1 MKKSRTVIFLFFCL
15 FLRDTNGSNNVEEHE
30 NSRLDIEE
38 PSYNTTEGAREPLV
52 VPRTTYEE
60 ESEPEEG
67 PTGTATLPNTSPN
80 STTTT
85 NVIIEDSEGNNL
97 ARDDIGVEKNE
108 ILPEDFPP
116 QNNISTDPP
125 VPTTTDENLDLP
137 TPLVDPL
144 ITNTITEEIKDETT
158 KGAFLDFLEKKEPE
172 VEVEKN
178 VTTTKKE
185 VETFELQYLS
195 DLISDTESSD
205 EYDRDLGSDIEHL
218 RSILS
223 SLQQVLLFVAAGT
236 FSFIVLYTAFYIN
249 ILRKIYSRTTCS
261 KKKNK

>member
-38 PSYNTTEGAREPLV
+38 PSYNTEGSREPLV

-85 NVIIEDSEGNNL
+85 NVIIEDSEGNNIT
-97 ARDDIGVEKNE
+97 RDDIGVEKNE
-108 ILPEDFPP
+108 VLPEDFPL
-116 QNNISTDPP
+116 QNIISTDPP

-137 TPLVDPL
+137 KPLVDPL
-144 ITNTITEEIKDETT
+144 ITNTTTEEIKDETT

-172 VEVEKN
+172 VEVEKD